1 MRPYGS
7 ILKRESI
14 AFSLARVADDICGG
28 ISSGVLIRVLIRK
41 VAQLSLQPKLS
52 AQVSDET
59 LIL

>member
-14 AFSLARVADDICGG
+14 AFSLARVADDIFGWIPIEGMGG
-28 ISSGVLIRVLIRK
+28 ILVEVGV
-41 VAQLSLQPKLS
+41 QLSFQREFG
-52 AQVSDET
+52 AQVTDEI